1 MMWKILLIALA
12 VLAGLFLLSLV
23 VYFFNLD
30 MKLAAA
36 MTPVMNKIYDRGKA
50 KRDRKT
56 RVRKE
61 REQQAE
67 QKTGQQAE
75 QKTEQK
81 EEQKAEKKMEK
92 DTDRKTENDKKD
104 GSKAV

>member
-1 MMWKILLIALA
+1 MMWKILLIVLA
-12 VLAGLFLLSLV
+12 VLAGLFLLSLI

-50 KRDRKT
+50 KRDRKA
-56 RVRKE
+56 RARKE

-67 QKTGQQAE
+67 QKTEKKME
-75 QKTEQK
+75 QKT
-81 EEQKAEKKMEK
+81 EQKAEKKMEK

-104 GSKAV
+104 GAKAV